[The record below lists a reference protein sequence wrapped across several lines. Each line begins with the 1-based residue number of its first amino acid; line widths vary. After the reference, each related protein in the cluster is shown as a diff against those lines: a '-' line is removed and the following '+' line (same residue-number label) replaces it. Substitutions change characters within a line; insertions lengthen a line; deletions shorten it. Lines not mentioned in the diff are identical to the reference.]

1 MCHLTWQGLHTDF
14 ACLLFK
20 NLMNKPS
27 EATIVAIV
35 AEAVA
40 IEKEV
45 THFIIC
51 VK

>member
-1 MCHLTWQGLHTDF
+1 MLQGLHTDF

-20 NLMNKPS
+20 NLVNKPS

-45 THFIIC
+45 RPDADMGCI
-51 VK
+51 